1 MARDKRGRKYMDMDD
16 LYRSNKSRDT
26 FRSERRNQRE
36 DVKQF
41 NRFAGDLGAV
51 KDHIYGV
58 KSLDNFDLSA
68 SGAGGSLSTKSGF
81 TTDDNGE
88 ITGMG
93 KGVARFSKADAK
105 RLFKD
110 RSFAK
115 GKDKLEAAYMLRD
128 YIDKLGKR
136 EGKNDIDGFAGPG
149 SGRYIDKKI
158 AALEA
163 RAANKGVGN
172 PELNTT
178 DPVDTAPEP
187 INTAP
192 GTGPGIDSIT
202 AGGSA
207 PSAGGGG
214 GGGGGRNVA
223 TTGGAVS
230 TGAGSSSAGGMN
242 TINIGDGNDIF
253 GDVIGSQSIV
263 KNYGG
268 GMGSGSGTPYESAMG
283 LGQQYIDNMQDNLDE
298 YSGPEYGMKITNMG
312 IKTALDNQYIDPAAI
327 SQNVAQR
334 GFGLFQ
340 LGTLLNN
347 QLYGQ
352 YQPPTP
358 FRFDDIDIGAKDDD
372 DDPLE
377 GLKDLANV

>member
-128 YIDKLGKR
+128 YIDKIGQKR
-136 EGKNDIDGFAGPG
+136 
-149 SGRYIDKKI
+149 R
-158 AALEA
+158 
-163 RAANKGVGN
+163 
-172 PELNTT
+172 
-178 DPVDTAPEP
+178 
-187 INTAP
+187 
-192 GTGPGIDSIT
+192 
-202 AGGSA
+202 
-207 PSAGGGG
+207 
-214 GGGGGRNVA
+214 
-223 TTGGAVS
+223 
-230 TGAGSSSAGGMN
+230 
-242 TINIGDGNDIF
+242 
-253 GDVIGSQSIV
+253 
-263 KNYGG
+263 
-268 GMGSGSGTPYESAMG
+268 
-283 LGQQYIDNMQDNLDE
+283 
-298 YSGPEYGMKITNMG
+298 
-312 IKTALDNQYIDPAAI
+312 
-327 SQNVAQR
+327 
-334 GFGLFQ
+334 
-340 LGTLLNN
+340 
-347 QLYGQ
+347 
-352 YQPPTP
+352 
-358 FRFDDIDIGAKDDD
+358 
-372 DDPLE
+372 
-377 GLKDLANV
+377 